1 MFNRKGVIVLENVY
15 EEEKIMED
23 VLSLDIL
30 DMEIDEDITIYTE
43 ADKFLTVKEEL
54 EKLGYDKFVMSE
66 VTFVPDNYI
75 ALDEET
81 TEKVVSLIEALE
93 DIDDVQNV
101 YHNLEM

>member
-1 MFNRKGVIVLENVY
+1 
-15 EEEKIMED
+15 MED

>member
-1 MFNRKGVIVLENVY
+1 
-15 EEEKIMED
+15 
-23 VLSLDIL
+23 
-30 DMEIDEDITIYTE
+30 
-43 ADKFLTVKEEL
+43 
-54 EKLGYDKFVMSE
+54 MSE